1 MKGRRPTGHEMRWKC
16 GRKVVPID
24 ILDWFKIWLACSK
37 WLVNRGSLSQKEF
50 EEIKK
55 DWDKYDDT

>member
-1 MKGRRPTGHEMRWKC
+1 MRWKC